1 MAKLPDSG
9 PLFLSQIRGVFGGDD
24 FTQLTDYYRG
34 GRFVKDTPQNSKIPT
49 SGKLML
55 TDFYGAGDDLPAE
68 AGQKKWDKPG
78 LYTFVIPAY
87 NSTFNFDLFG
97 GGGSSGESTY
107 DGTII
112 GSRYDAQ
119 GYDGVPGQ
127 GSYVVGPDGDIV
139 PSQPISIAASQGGA
153 MYVPDPTVTNPWAK
167 AGGGGAG
174 AGWGRANMWL
184 ALRGSPPSP
193 TPAANGTPAV
203 CSAKNQTDKDLLD
216 TTAGGRGGDQAPYL
230 GNSMSM
236 GGKGANGG
244 RVTKWWNKNDPGA
257 PQPGQTWKIFI
268 GNGGDHS
275 SHYGGMNGGG
285 PGIGAANWT

>member
-1 MAKLPDSG
+1 MATMPTSG
-9 PLFLSQIRGVFGGDD
+9 QISLSMIQAVFGGESP
-24 FTQLTDYYRG
+24 TSITEYYRG
-34 GRFVKDTPQNSKIPT
+34 GKYVPDIPANAKIPK
-49 SGKLML
+49 SGKISFS
-55 TDFYGAGDDLPAE
+55 DFYGATSDNFEP
-68 AGQKKWDKPG
+68 GQKKWNSPG
-78 LYTFVIPAY
+78 LYTFVIPSY
-87 NSTFNFDLFG
+87 NEEINFDVFG

-139 PSQPISIAASQGGA
+139 LSPPKSIAASMGGA
-153 MYVPDPTVTNPWAK
+153 MYTPDPVVTNPWCV

-193 TPAANGTPAV
+193 VPPAV
-203 CSAKNQTDKDLLD
+203 GTAPVASVRNQTDKDHVN
-216 TTAGGRGGDQAPYL
+216 TTEGGRGGSPAPYL

-236 GGKGANGG
+236 GGQGANGAH
-244 RVTKWWNKNDPGA
+244 VTKVWKKTDPDA

-268 GNGGDHS
+268 GNGGNHS
-275 SHYGGMNGGG
+275 SHYGGMNGGN
-285 PGIGAANWT
+285 PGIGGCNWK